1 MFRSALV
8 HVKFWGTPEGRA
20 KSALL
25 AAHRRRVPDGAV
37 GTLHGTLDGTP
48 HGTRTFRFR
57 LFDVWDDPRAV
68 VLNGQVVLVHFDP
81 EFQGFFSINSVCFFN
96 ILFSLQIERI
106 KQTWSI
112 RTLPTKCPNCCV
124 RSSILFQSLR
134 RPQNQPYKH
143 FHFWWSKMSFQFYF
157 CPYPELTIDTT
168 WLCFLVLF
176 SLNIPPL

>member
-1 MFRSALV
+1 MALGSAVMFRSALV
-8 HVKFWGTPEGRA
+8 HVKFWCTPEGRA

-25 AAHRRRVPDGAV
+25 AAHRRRVPDSTV
-37 GTLHGTLDGTP
+37 GSPYGTLDGTP

-68 VLNGQVVLVHFDP
+68 VLNGQVVLMHFDP
-81 EFQGFFSINSVCFFN
+81 EFQGFFPL
-96 ILFSLQIERI
+96 ILFAFFIYYLGLEIEGT

-134 RPQNQPYKH
+134 RPQNQPKTH
-143 FHFWWSKMSFQFYF
+143 FHFWWSKNVVQT
-157 CPYPELTIDTT
+157 L
-168 WLCFLVLF
+168 FLV
-176 SLNIPPL
+176 S